1 MASFVVIENAGGLI
15 VNRIVLDNS
24 AEWDAPAGHSIINDT
39 DNPMAIGGTFIDEV
53 YTPPVLPPAEL
64 PPPEPA
70 PEDVLLYDHEN
81 RLRAIEGAPPLTLGE
96 FFAKATAPAPAQ
108 KRKRK

>member
-1 MASFVVIENAGGLI
+1 MASFVVIENASGLI
-15 VNRIVLDNS
+15 VNRIVLDDL
-24 AEWDAPAGHSIINDT
+24 AEWDVPPGHSIINDT
-39 DNPMAIGGTFIDEV
+39 ENRMAIGGTFIDGI
-53 YTPPVLPPAEL
+53 YTPPVVPPAEL

-81 RLRAIEGAPPLTLGE
+81 WLRAIEGAPPLTLGE
-96 FFAKATAPAPAQ
+96 FFTKATAPAPAQ